1 MQKSAR
7 FGTDFMPV
15 SFSFSVGFNNIA
27 SGVDCSFQEVTGMDQ
42 VMETEDVQCG
52 GENRFVYK
60 LPRGVK
66 QDKLVLK
73 RGVADM
79 RSPLMR
85 WCKSVLGGGLAQP
98 VVPMDV
104 SVYLLDE
111 VGNKV
116 RGWTFSAAY
125 PVRWGVDEFNSTRNS
140 VVIETI
146 ELAYLNCIREL

>member
-27 SGVDCSFQEVTGMDQ
+27 SGVDCSFQEVSGMEQ
-42 VMETEDVQCG
+42 TMEVEDVQAG

-60 LPRGVK
+60 LPKGIRQG
-66 QDKLVLK
+66 KLVLK
-73 RGVADM
+73 RGTADM
-79 RSPLMR
+79 RSPLLR
-85 WCKSVLGGGLAQP
+85 WCRQSMGGGLAQP
-98 VVPMDV
+98 ITPMDV

-111 VGNKV
+111 VGDKI

-125 PVRWGVDEFNSTRNS
+125 PIHWGVDEFNSTKNS

>member
-1 MQKSAR
+1 MMKSAR

-27 SGVDCSFQEVTGMDQ
+27 AGVDCSFQEVSGMDQ
-42 VMETEDVQCG
+42 TMEVEDVQAG

-60 LPRGVK
+60 LPKGVR

-73 RGVADM
+73 RGVADT
-79 RSPLMR
+79 RSPLLR
-85 WCKSVLGGGLAQP
+85 WCKSVMSGGLAQTIT
-98 VVPMDV
+98 PMDV

-116 RGWTFSAAY
+116 RGWTFQAAY
-125 PVRWGVDEFNSTRNS
+125 PVRWGVDEFNSTKNN

-146 ELAYLNCIREL
+146 ELAYLNCTREL

>member
-15 SFSFSVGFNNIA
+15 SFSFAVGFNNIA
-27 SGVDCSFQEVTGMDQ
+27 EGVDGSFQEVSGMDL
-42 VMETEDVQCG
+42 VMDVEDLQAG

-60 LPRGVK
+60 LPKGVR
-66 QDKLVLK
+66 QEKLVLR

-85 WCKSVLGGGLAQP
+85 WCKSVLSGGFAQP
-98 VVPMDV
+98 VTPMDV

-111 VGNKV
+111 AGNKI
-116 RGWTFSAAY
+116 RGWTFQAAY
-125 PVRWGVDEFNSTRNS
+125 PVRWGVDEFNSTKNS

-146 ELAYLNCIREL
+146 ELAYLQCIREL

>member
-7 FGTDFMPV
+7 FGTDFTPV
-15 SFSFSVGFNNIA
+15 SFAFSVGFTNIA
-27 SGVDCSFQEVTGMDQ
+27 TGVDCSFQEVSGMDQ
-42 VMETEDVQCG
+42 TMEVEDVQCG

-60 LPRGVK
+60 LPKGIR
-66 QDKLVLK
+66 QDRLVLK

-85 WCKSVLGGGLAQP
+85 WCKSVLGGGFVQA
-98 VVPMDV
+98 VTPMDV

-116 RGWTFSAAY
+116 RGWTFHAAY
-125 PVRWGVDEFNSTRNS
+125 PVRWGVDEFQSTKNNLA
-140 VVIETI
+140 IETI
-146 ELAYLNCIREL
+146 ELAYLNCTREL